1 MDHDD
6 EELDSLP
13 DDFNIDWT
21 IARIEDTVL
30 TRIPLSIQFYHLIM
44 RLENQKAVKD
54 GRMSLY
60 NNISFSNYVNSILY
74 RSVSILVSL
83 RTNVVVG
90 E

>member
-44 RLENQKAVKD
+44 RLENQKALKD
-54 GRMSLY
+54 GRMYLHL
-60 NNISFSNYVNSILY
+60 FLCNYVIVCIL
-74 RSVSILVSL
+74 SSL
-83 RTNVVVG
+83 IECHEMIVL
-90 E
+90 

>member
-6 EELDSLP
+6 EELDGLP

-54 GRMSLY
+54 GRMSLHLFLC
-60 NNISFSNYVNSILY
+60 NHVIVCI
-74 RSVSILVSL
+74 VSL
-83 RTNVVVG
+83 IECHETIVSLKTCR
-90 E
+90 

>member
-6 EELDSLP
+6 EELDGLP

-44 RLENQKAVKD
+44 RLENQKTVKD
-54 GRMSLY
+54 GRMYLHL
-60 NNISFSNYVNSILY
+60 FLCNYVIVCIL
-74 RSVSILVSL
+74 SSLIDCHETTVSL
-83 RTNVVVG
+83 KTCR
-90 E
+90 